1 MTFGSPPFE
10 LQPWVEDAVE
20 QLAFGQLIHSSSN
33 PSVRRLAL
41 IVIDNAVEVTLK
53 GYVEFEK
60 RIEFF
65 SLKRQD
71 WEDHYKPYLKKT
83 LDLVVDRTRVPVD
96 RQLVLGFHET
106 RNQLYH
112 DPKLLSV
119 EASDLAKYLQEAKS
133 LVSQLYHFEPNEPN
147 WLEISTTLTTSLF
160 PRPEPQRSVTAVRR
174 DDGSFKLNGL
184 TGLSDPDAVAIAIH
198 WALAERGVIPNMRE
212 VREILRLSGRTPANL
227 SESISRLRRRG
238 LLQRSRL
245 ALTPSGQRAYAG
257 YLS

>member
-1 MTFGSPPFE
+1 

-65 SLKRQD
+65 SLKRQT
-71 WEDHYKPYLKKT
+71 WEDNYKSSLKKT
-83 LDLVVDRTRVPVD
+83 LDLVVDRTRISVD
-96 RQLVLGFHET
+96 KQLVLGFHET

-119 EASDLAKYLQEAKS
+119 EASDIAKYLQEAKS

-147 WLEISTTLTTSLF
+147 WPEVSTTLAASLF
-160 PRPEPQRSVTAVRR
+160 PRSEPPRSVTVVRR
-174 DDGSFKLNGL
+174 DDGSFRLNGL
-184 TGLSDPDAVAIAIH
+184 TGLSDPDAVAIVIQRASE
-198 WALAERGVIPNMRE
+198 ERGTIPNLRE
-212 VREILRLSGRTPANL
+212 VRETLRLSGRTPANL
-227 SESISRLRRRG
+227 SESIRRLRERG

-245 ALTPSGQRAYAG
+245 ALTPAGQRAYAG